1 MTWSIKVSLFHK
13 ISYLGVGFIL
23 VYVKHFIGST
33 LLKIWETLILKST
46 VSYKGEGTEYLHWG
60 KPVSV
65 NRVFW
70 LCRVKCIQR
79 GCEDREL
86 VEFPCQGLHHHSL
99 MKFPWGSR
107 FRKCL
112 TDLVAPICSR
122 KICKWNVT
130 CPLLLSFEIFD

>member
-46 VSYKGEGTEYLHWG
+46 VSNKGERYLPTLRKYLHWG

-70 LCRVKCIQR
+70 LCRAKCIQR
-79 GCEDREL
+79 GCEDRKL

-99 MKFPWGSR
+99 ISWGKFPWGSR
-107 FRKCL
+107 FQN
-112 TDLVAPICSR
+112 CSDR
-122 KICKWNVT
+122 LGG
-130 CPLLLSFEIFD
+130 PDMF